1 VNAQNRHDHLEETQ
15 PYVARQ
21 STQQPSFQQFD
32 IETPP
37 RRRSGCGCFMIGC
50 LGTLL
55 LMTLIAGVGV
65 WGAYRFY
72 QNQLEQ
78 FTSDA
83 PVVLPGVD
91 VSQEQ
96 VDATVQKLEDF
107 EQQFEDGLSPQELII
122 TVEEINALIARNPE
136 LRGRVAVTIDD
147 GNLRADVSVPLDEL
161 PGGKGRFFN
170 GSLTMHVELEE
181 GVLIAYLVDAQANGR
196 AVPEFL
202 MSTLRKENL
211 AKDLYRDVEIA
222 RTLQR
227 CEKLIVESD
236 RIILRVR
243 QKHADSAQPSE
254 SSDTSQSPDA
264 SDSANDPPLD
274 QIEGQSDRANQE
286 PAEPSEPVQGEVS
299 EEFNTS
305 QLPASQQ

>member
-1 VNAQNRHDHLEETQ
+1 
-15 PYVARQ
+15 
-21 STQQPSFQQFD
+21 
-32 IETPP
+32 
-37 RRRSGCGCFMIGC
+37 
-50 LGTLL
+50 
-55 LMTLIAGVGV
+55 
-65 WGAYRFY
+65 
-72 QNQLEQ
+72 
-78 FTSDA
+78 
-83 PVVLPGVD
+83 
-91 VSQEQ
+91 
-96 VDATVQKLEDF
+96 
-107 EQQFEDGLSPQELII
+107 
-122 TVEEINALIARNPE
+122 
-136 LRGRVAVTIDD
+136 
-147 GNLRADVSVPLDEL
+147 
-161 PGGKGRFFN
+161 
-170 GSLTMHVELEE
+170 MHVELEE